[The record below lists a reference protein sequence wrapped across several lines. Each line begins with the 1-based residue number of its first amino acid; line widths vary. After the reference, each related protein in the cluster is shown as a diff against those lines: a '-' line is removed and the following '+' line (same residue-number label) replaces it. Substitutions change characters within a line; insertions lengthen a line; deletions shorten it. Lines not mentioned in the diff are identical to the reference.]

1 MEKILVKGVEVQFND
16 LTEEMQEKLYL
27 ERKAE
32 FEKEATKSQYA
43 KIRRLIINEDEIDP
57 IVLDEVFNLEAEIY
71 GNRENLNLIW
81 KHPKFEKNDDKRKIL
96 AESDDWE
103 IRMIPAEDEESSSE
117 FLNQILRDKIQGD
130 EDGEVIE
137 AIINNPNFKMDEKT
151 REMLAK
157 SDDRYYRIMAADDE
171 GSSSEFLNQM
181 LQNEIQGYGDS
192 KVIETIVNNPNFKMD
207 EKTREM
213 LAESGEW
220 RIRMIPAKYEGSS
233 SEFLNQMLR
242 DEIQDY
248 GDCDVIETIINNPN
262 FKMEEEIR
270 KMLAESNDY
279 ENRIIA
285 AKYEGSSKEFL
296 ENMFLKE
303 KSEAVL
309 EAIEFNLL
317 SKISKKSVTLNVV
330 QERKI
335 FNVLRNVKKDKKKQP
350 LAEYVKE
357 IVDIIS

>member
-43 KIRRLIINEDEIDP
+43 KIRRLIINEDEIDLV
-57 IVLDEVFNLEAEIY
+57 VLDEVFNLEAEIY

-137 AIINNPNFKMDEKT
+137 AII
-151 REMLAK
+151 
-157 SDDRYYRIMAADDE
+157 
-171 GSSSEFLNQM
+171 
-181 LQNEIQGYGDS
+181 
-192 KVIETIVNNPNFKMD
+192 NNPNFKMD